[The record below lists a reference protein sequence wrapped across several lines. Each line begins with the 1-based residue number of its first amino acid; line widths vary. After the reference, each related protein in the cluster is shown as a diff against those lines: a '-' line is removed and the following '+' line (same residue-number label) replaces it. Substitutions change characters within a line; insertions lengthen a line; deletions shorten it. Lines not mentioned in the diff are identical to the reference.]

1 MIRVVVVYIQ
11 TIDGNTLDFVL
22 SRMKWYSFAQENT
35 CVEVSCDIC
44 KIFNTVILKNIF
56 IQTCYFSNK
65 FKHYLKIYQKTS
77 IFVCSAFQFTA
88 ENTFSFQ
95 IFLKKS
101 VYVYHICF
109 IRILCPCKRMLSSFL
124 GTPILL
130 QSLHVIPV
138 VIFTNTTSLHI
149 LITHY

>member
-1 MIRVVVVYIQ
+1 MIPVVVVYIQ

-22 SRMKWYSFAQENT
+22 RRMKWYSFAQENT

-44 KIFNTVILKNIF
+44 KIFKTVILKNIF

-101 VYVYHICF
+101 ICVYHICF
-109 IRILCPCKRMLSSFL
+109 IRNIMSHIKECHRRFWELQFCCNHCTSSL
-124 GTPILL
+124 W
-130 QSLHVIPV
+130 
-138 VIFTNTTSLHI
+138 
-149 LITHY
+149 